1 MLPGCTDSKHLG
13 PLADSVFRLS
23 PIPIDRTRRDLKLV
37 RDIQERL
44 PTASFLPAMRV
55 HLRSH
60 SHGRSRAIL
69 MSILKFY
76 VGALARPT
84 ALRASS
90 KRARSSL
97 HGSELCSRVCGVAA
111 MVIAS

>member
-44 PTASFLPAMRV
+44 PTASFLSAMRV
-55 HLRSH
+55 H

-69 MSILKFY
+69 MSILQFY

-90 KRARSSL
+90 KPDRSSF